1 MCSSQLLIS
10 PPGTDLDKDEETN
23 FVEATI
29 KTGGY
34 GITDVAWRNDKE
46 IWAVGGSN
54 TIYSSI
60 DGGKSF
66 VFDKVSREG
75 MFLVMQRRVLILLFV
90 IYSLYSSQSAT
101 KIPGNLYNV
110 KFFDEYKTGWAL
122 GSNGVLLRYTG

>member
-1 MCSSQLLIS
+1 MGFVEGNLKKGAWMTLNGGKLLIS
-10 PPGTDLDKDEETN
+10 PPGTDLDKDVETN
-23 FVEATI
+23 FVESTI

-54 TIYSSI
+54 TIYSSF

-66 VFDKVSREG
+66 TFDK
-75 MFLVMQRRVLILLFV
+75 
-90 IYSLYSSQSAT
+90 SAT

-110 KFFDEYKTGWAL
+110 KFFDEYQTGWAL
-122 GSNGVLLRYTG
+122 GSNGVLLRFTG